1 MDFYFQV
8 LCGFPDFGNPFL
20 IYITK
25 PFIYTWSAANGI
37 LSIDYKI
44 HGIPCPQ
51 RTPCAKIKISNSTTN
66 QGESSRGTMNDVSSS
81 LKAFLDYVAGI
92 MTEDSFVQELD
103 EAVAEA
109 RKNREWRHEYMT
121 LYLRDMENLEK
132 GRAEGRAE
140 GKAEGLAEGLERMIA
155 ALKKYGVPEEE
166 IRKTVQENYGLTEE
180 ELNQYLG

>member
-1 MDFYFQV
+1 MIDLQLLERGELYRSLNDTYVIFICPFDLYGTGRHRYTFAGACQEDPRV
-8 LCGFPDFGNPFL
+8 LISDGAVRIFL
-20 IYITK
+20 N
-25 PFIYTWSAANGI
+25 A
-37 LSIDYKI
+37 
-44 HGIPCPQ
+44 
-51 RTPCAKIKISNSTTN
+51 
-66 QGESSRGTMNDVSSS
+66 RGAMNDVSNS

-92 MTEDSFVQELD
+92 MTEDPFVQELD
-103 EAVAEA
+103 EAVIEA

-132 GRAEGRAE
+132 GRAEGLAEGRAE

>member
-1 MDFYFQV
+1 
-8 LCGFPDFGNPFL
+8 
-20 IYITK
+20 
-25 PFIYTWSAANGI
+25 
-37 LSIDYKI
+37 
-44 HGIPCPQ
+44 
-51 RTPCAKIKISNSTTN
+51 
-66 QGESSRGTMNDVSSS
+66 MNDVSSS

-140 GKAEGLAEGLERMIA
+140 GKAEGVAEGLERMIA

>member
-1 MDFYFQV
+1 
-8 LCGFPDFGNPFL
+8 
-20 IYITK
+20 
-25 PFIYTWSAANGI
+25 
-37 LSIDYKI
+37 
-44 HGIPCPQ
+44 
-51 RTPCAKIKISNSTTN
+51 
-66 QGESSRGTMNDVSSS
+66 MNDVSSS

>member
-1 MDFYFQV
+1 
-8 LCGFPDFGNPFL
+8 
-20 IYITK
+20 
-25 PFIYTWSAANGI
+25 
-37 LSIDYKI
+37 
-44 HGIPCPQ
+44 
-51 RTPCAKIKISNSTTN
+51 
-66 QGESSRGTMNDVSSS
+66 MNDVSSS

-103 EAVAEA
+103 EAVVEA

-132 GRAEGRAE
+132 GRAEGLAEGRAE